1 MELALNNVKWTKAA
15 AVCCVVLI
23 SVITAGWN
31 LGARTLDGHECY
43 VSVTARRMLETG
55 DWVVPS
61 YNGRVRLEKTPLN
74 YWLVALAGKLTGH
87 INEFA
92 ARLPSVACAL
102 LSTLAILYFV
112 KQWLGFR
119 TAVISALIWSTSLGF
134 VRYGRSAR
142 PEMSLTCFVAISFL
156 AFYSAA
162 QAASRKRQI
171 AYLLIF
177 WAGFGV
183 AMLAK
188 GPAPLPL
195 ILVPLFLYFV
205 IFRQW
210 KLLPK
215 LLPIAGIVIFL
226 LIVLAWPTLL
236 ANRLAQ
242 AGGETNTMAF
252 WKREFI
258 DRFFG
263 GFGGSSKPSYYYL
276 HVMLQFILPWAVFLP
291 MALAA
296 PFYKIWGGK
305 QKTMLFLWL
314 WFAGGV
320 AIMSLSSGKRM
331 HYIMPAMPAMAIL
344 IGILFEDIVF
354 SRDAYTG
361 RFARN
366 MLLFHVGALVA
377 GAIGVPVYAAIEGQ
391 YTVAG
396 QTAIISVLSLA
407 IAVVIV
413 LFFVKNRPVF
423 GCAAIFVGYCALFMS
438 AYNSLAVVKGKS
450 YYTRKFALSAA
461 AMVRQSDDLVA
472 YKDVS
477 SGFVHYFGRNVPV
490 VEDLSQSYEKYR
502 QGAWVAAT
510 GKFMEELM
518 EDGRFSIGWRCPDAE
533 MDENKI
539 IEGALFHRP
548 AGALKLPS
556 Q

>member
-1 MELALNNVKWTKAA
+1 MINSKKGKAA

-23 SVITAGWN
+23 SVITAGWK

-43 VSVTARRMLETG
+43 VSVTARRMLESG
-55 DWVVPS
+55 DWMVPS
-61 YNGRVRLEKTPLN
+61 YNGQLRLEKTPLN
-74 YWLVALAGKLTGH
+74 YWLVALAGKLTGR
-87 INEFA
+87 IDEFS
-92 ARLPSVACAL
+92 ARVPSVACAI

-112 KQWLGFR
+112 KRWLGFR

-134 VRYGRSAR
+134 VRYGRSGR
-142 PEMSLTCFVAISFL
+142 PEMSLTCFVAIAFL
-156 AFYSAA
+156 AFYSALRSA
-162 QAASRKRQI
+162 DRKRQVV
-171 AYLLIF
+171 YMLIF
-177 WAGFGV
+177 WASFGV

-195 ILVPLFLYFV
+195 ILAPLFFYFV

-210 KLLPK
+210 KLVPR
-215 LLPIAGIVIFL
+215 LLPIAGVVIFL
-226 LIVLAWPTLL
+226 IIVLAWPTLL

-252 WKREFI
+252 WKREFV

-263 GFGGSSKPSYYYL
+263 GLGGSSKPSYYYL
-276 HVMLQFILPWAVFLP
+276 HVMLQFILPWSLFLP

-296 PFYKIWGGK
+296 PFYKIWDEK
-305 QKTMLFLWL
+305 QETMLFLWL

-344 IGILFEDIVF
+344 VGILFEDMAF
-354 SRDAYTG
+354 SHDAYTA

-366 MLLFHVGALVA
+366 MLLFHGGAIVA
-377 GAIGVPVYAAIEGQ
+377 GAIGVPVYAALEGQ
-391 YTVAG
+391 YAVAG
-396 QTAIISVLSLA
+396 QTMLISLLSLA
-407 IAVVIV
+407 IAAVIV
-413 LFFVKNRPVF
+413 LFFVKKKPAF
-423 GCAAIFVGYCALFMS
+423 GCAAIFLGYCALFMP

-450 YYTRKFALSAA
+450 YYTRKFAISSAA
-461 AMVRQSDDLVA
+461 RIRQSDDLVA

-477 SGFVHYFGRNVPV
+477 SGFVHYFGRVVPV
-490 VEDLSQSYEKYR
+490 VEDISQTYDKYR
-502 QGAWVAAT
+502 QGMWVAAT
-510 GKFMEELM
+510 GKLMDELM
-518 EDGRFSIGWRCPDAE
+518 EDGRFAIGWRCPDAE
-533 MDENKI
+533 MDEDKI

-548 AGALKLPS
+548 AGTREPPG

>member
-1 MELALNNVKWTKAA
+1 MGLGQSNLITKKVV
-15 AVCCVVLI
+15 AVCCVILI
-23 SVITAGWN
+23 SAITAGWK
-31 LGARTLDGHECY
+31 LGARTLDGHECF
-43 VSVTARRMLETG
+43 VSVTAREMLESG

-61 YNGRVRLEKTPLN
+61 YNGQLRIEKTPLN
-74 YWLVALAGKLTGH
+74 YWLVALAGKLGGR
-87 INEFA
+87 IDEFA
-92 ARLPSVACAL
+92 ARVPSVACAI

-112 KQWLGFR
+112 KRWLGFR
-119 TAVISALIWSTSLGF
+119 TAVLSALIWSTSLGF

-142 PEMSLTCFVAISFL
+142 PEMSLACFVATAFL
-156 AFYSAA
+156 AFYSAT
-162 QAASRKRQI
+162 QAAGRKRQVV
-171 AYLLIF
+171 YMLIF
-177 WAGFGV
+177 WASFGV

-195 ILVPLFLYFV
+195 ILAPLFFYFL
-205 IFRQW
+205 IFGEW
-210 KLLPK
+210 KTVPK
-215 LLPIAGIVIFL
+215 LLPIAGVVIFL

-242 AGGETNTMAF
+242 AGGETNTIAF
-252 WKREFI
+252 WKREFV

-276 HVMLQFILPWAVFLP
+276 HVMLQFMLPWSVFLP

-296 PFYKIWGGK
+296 PFYKIWDEK
-305 QKTMLFLWL
+305 QKTMMFLWL

-344 IGILFEDIVF
+344 VGILFEDMAF
-354 SRDAYTG
+354 SHDAYTG

-377 GAIGVPVYAAIEGQ
+377 GAVGVPVYAALEGQ
-391 YTVAG
+391 YAVAG

-407 IAVVIV
+407 IAAVIV
-413 LFFVKNRPVF
+413 LFFVKKRPAF
-423 GCAAIFVGYCALFMS
+423 GCAAIFVGYCALFMP

-450 YYTRKFALSAA
+450 YYTKEFAVSAA
-461 AMVRQSDDLVA
+461 SRIRQSDDLVA

-477 SGFVHYFGRNVPV
+477 SGFVHYFGRVVPV
-490 VEDLSQSYEKYR
+490 VEDVSQTYDKYR

-510 GKFMEELM
+510 GKFMDELM
-518 EDGRFSIGWRCPDAE
+518 NDGRFSIGWRCPDAE
-533 MDENKI
+533 MEDNRI
-539 IEGALFHRP
+539 IGGALFHKP
-548 AGALKLPS
+548 AGTLKLPS